1 MIVFPNAKIN
11 LGLDIIEKR
20 KDGFHTI
27 ESVFYP
33 IGLSD
38 VLEVIESKVGTKS
51 KIQFKSSG
59 IAIPGKDGENLCVKA
74 YNLLCIAYDLPPVHI
89 HLHKIIPVGA
99 GLGGGSSDAAF
110 FLKAINNLFQL
121 HLSFGELHHYAR
133 ELGSD
138 CSFFIS
144 NQAVFAEG
152 KGDEMEHVKLSLA
165 GKYLVLIKPEIH
177 ISTQEAYAQVKPRKP
192 KKSLE
197 ELIFLPLTSWKDKIH
212 NQFEETVFSNH
223 PEIKKIKEKLYESGA
238 EYAAMSGSGS
248 SVFGIFSS
256 PLELKQQFEKCFVW
270 EEMLKW

>member
-20 KDGFHTI
+20 KDGFHAI

-38 VLEVIESKVGTKS
+38 VLEVIETKTGTKN
-51 KIQFKSSG
+51 KVQFKSSG
-59 IAIPGKDGENLCVKA
+59 IFIPGTDSENLCVKA
-74 YNLLCIAYDLPPVHI
+74 YDLLSREYDLPAVSI

-121 HLSFGELHHYAR
+121 QLSFGELHHYAR

-165 GKYLVLIKPEIH
+165 GKFLVLVKPPIH
-177 ISTQEAYAQVKPRKP
+177 ISTKEAYAQVKPQKP
-192 KKSLE
+192 KKSVE
-197 ELIFLPLTSWKDKIH
+197 ELIVMPLTSWKNKIH
-212 NQFEETVFSNH
+212 NQFEDTIFSSH
-223 PEIKKIKEKLYESGA
+223 PEIKKIKEKLYSLGA

-256 PLELKQQFEKCFVW
+256 VVELKKQFKDCFVW
-270 EEMLKW
+270 EEILK